1 MKNETRKKTFSFK
14 RKGEDKDFD
23 IIYSFLD
30 SFPRGAAAFIVQAGI
45 AYLKANVG
53 QTVTVGNQKI
63 LIPDFSAED
72 QAFVI
77 QDQKPKRQRKS
88 VVDKKAKTESQ
99 DFISAP
105 SATDISV
112 PPEPE
117 PEPKQNAD
125 APDES
130 GKLTFIAQDEETT
143 DALCASFFNMFPQN

>member
-1 MKNETRKKTFSFK
+1 M
-14 RKGEDKDFD
+14 
-23 IIYSFLD
+23 
-30 SFPRGAAAFIVQAGI
+30 
-45 AYLKANVG
+45 KANVG

-77 QDQKPKRQRKS
+77 QDQNPKRQRKS
-88 VVDKKAKTESQ
+88 VVDKKAGTESQ

-105 SATDISV
+105 SATDISA

-117 PEPKQNAD
+117 PEPEQNAD

-143 DALCASFFNMFPQN
+143 DALCASFFNMFPQS